1 MKQAALSCNCYHGH
15 LSCNTSGF
23 ILHTYT
29 CMLFDISSSAI
40 RGAEVVEWVGGK
52 CLENEETNT
61 IANMEFFKK
70 YNFHVNDHNF
80 Q

>member
-1 MKQAALSCNCYHGH
+1 
-15 LSCNTSGF
+15 
-23 ILHTYT
+23 
-29 CMLFDISSSAI
+29 MLFDISSSAI

-80 Q
+80 QWIWNEGMKGKPKSHRLDLKLLSKIESF